1 MGQRYKQITIEE
13 RCEIARLHSEGQS
26 IRKIA
31 AALDRAPSTVAREL
45 IRNGSRT
52 GGYKPTYAHQQARAR
67 RWSGSKLDRDP
78 PLREIVLSRLNPN
91 PPKGWRYSSGMGDEW
106 QRGAMVRTGLRVDG
120 SGGGLS
126 AVAWRPCAV
135 CGRWQGEMAGRGRS
149 KRHSRTGVARV
160 CGAVG

>member
-1 MGQRYKQITIEE
+1 MRKRLTLVLGGVRAGKSSYAQQLAANGGRVAFLATAEAGDREMETRILSHQASRPAGWHTLEE
-13 RCEIARLHSEGQS
+13 PVDPVS
-26 IRKIA
+26 
-31 AALDRAPSTVAREL
+31 ALRPQLQHYDTVL
-45 IRNGSRT
+45 F
-52 GGYKPTYAHQQARAR
+52 
-67 RWSGSKLDRDP
+67 DC
-78 PLREIVLSRLNPN
+78 LSPN
-91 PPKGWRYSSGMGDEW
+91 PPKGWHYSSGMGDEW